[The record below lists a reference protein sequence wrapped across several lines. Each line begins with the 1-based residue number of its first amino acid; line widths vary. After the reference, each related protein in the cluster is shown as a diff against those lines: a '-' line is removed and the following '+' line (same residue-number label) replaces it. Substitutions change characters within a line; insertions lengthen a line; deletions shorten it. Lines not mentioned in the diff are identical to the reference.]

1 MLGGIGGR
9 RRRGQQR
16 MRWRDG
22 ITDSVEGRLTFQDVA
37 IDFTQEEWE
46 CLDLGQRELYRDV
59 MLENYRNLASLG
71 LVSMLD
77 LVTFLEQLKDPR
89 NIRRMETTAIYPAVS
104 PQDTQNLMPKNPA
117 LEEVFPKGN
126 LGIYQI
132 FHLRNLN
139 LMKDREYTRVNE
151 KQRGCF
157 YGHKE
162 METVTHN
169 ANITGKRNEQRE
181 SNWEKHQLQ
190 SSTSAENCKC
200 LRKDFH
206 PFLKHTC
213 SLKENVENLEDNL
226 VSTANTHSE
235 QRLRLNIHSS
245 VSEHL
250 QFNNECENSQ
260 SNQFEGSVSRVSL
273 FFPQE
278 IFSLHSKM
286 YNVDDNGRDAIQP
299 SLFNTYR
306 DMVNT
311 QQLSIYNK
319 MSLTLSKSSSSNNY
333 KNIYGRLRRYSGN
346 ETRYTVEGDSNL
358 MKHQGPKSSN
368 EDSKSN
374 KCRNTFDQMS
384 GFSLDKSTCARE
396 RTCCEYS
403 KISNH
408 CSELTQQDTVQ
419 NPQKENKC
427 KIHEKVFSK
436 SSSLSRHRK
445 IHTGRKSFKCTECS
459 KAFNSHSLLTQHQR
473 IHAGEKPYKCTEC
486 SKAFTYNSELIE
498 HQRIHTGEKPYI
510 CKECNKAF
518 RRSSFLSRHQRIH
531 TGEKPY
537 KCIVCGKAFTDYSHL
552 IQHRR
557 IHTGEKPY
565 KCTECSEAFI
575 SSSYLTHH
583 QRIHTGEKP
592 YICKECNKA
601 FHRCAALTR
610 HLRIHTGEKPYKC
623 KECGKAFITNSALTQ
638 HHRIHTGDRR
648 YKCAE
653 CGKAFITRSNLTDHR
668 RMHTGERPYKCTEC
682 GKAFNHNSSLIQH
695 RRIHTGERPYECTEC
710 GKAFGRSDYLT
721 KHLRTH
727 TGEKL

>member
-1 MLGGIGGR
+1 M
-9 RRRGQQR
+9 
-16 MRWRDG
+16 
-22 ITDSVEGRLTFQDVA
+22 THAEGRLTFQDVA